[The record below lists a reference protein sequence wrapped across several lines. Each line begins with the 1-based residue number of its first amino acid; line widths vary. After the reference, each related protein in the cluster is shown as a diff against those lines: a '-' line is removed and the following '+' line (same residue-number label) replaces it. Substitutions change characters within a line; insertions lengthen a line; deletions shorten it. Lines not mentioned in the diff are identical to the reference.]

1 MRNLILPLFLVM
13 PGTVLLA
20 CQCSGPRSPCAAAAG
35 ADAVFTGTVI
45 SISSPTREAMRLT
58 GKFPAEPMPSY
69 FVRLRVNSV
78 LHGVPAGQG
87 EMEIGTDDARSCG
100 FGFEV
105 GQTYVVYASRIA
117 AGWLQTGRC
126 SGTRSIDEA
135 AKDLAFF
142 RERAGLPSSGSL
154 CVHTN
159 AEGAR
164 QKGPLT
170 IALEHDG
177 ARAFKAKPDRQGEFY
192 FPSLPAGSYTLHYEE
207 DGDMAGDPRVEVRPN
222 GCLET
227 FFHRT
232 PRMTGRLMLKSGEPA
247 AHVEVGAVAGQDLTI
262 VTTITDE
269 QGRFELPA
277 VEGDPH
283 FLGVNLVDAATAR
296 APYPR
301 WFHPGTSDRAAATK
315 ISFAGERES
324 RYFELTLPDRLPE
337 RSVEVVVLNAD
348 GTPNASATVRIVTGR
363 GDEVANTS
371 GRGSPFL
378 VTLLAGTRYRVLA
391 TTSGLDGLPPI
402 AADPVEIEAGTEP
415 VHLTIRLTRPSGSR
429 AEDPQR
435 PGAIGH

>member
-1 MRNLILPLFLVM
+1 MRKLIVSMFLVL
-13 PGTVLLA
+13 PQAVLLA
-20 CQCSGPRSPCAAAAG
+20 CQCSGPATPCAAAAG

-45 SISSPTREAMRLT
+45 SISSPTQEARRLT
-58 GKFPAEPMPSY
+58 GKFPEKPMPGY
-69 FVRLRVNSV
+69 LVRLRVGSV
-78 LHGVPAGQG
+78 LHGVPAGQE

-105 GQTYVVYASRIA
+105 GQAYVVYASRIA

-154 CVHTN
+154 RVHTN

-177 ARAFKAKPDRQGEFY
+177 SRAFKAKPNRQGEFF
-192 FPSLPAGSYTLHYEE
+192 FPSLPAGSYTLHYEQ
-207 DGDMAGDPRVEVRPN
+207 DGDMEGDPRVQVRPN
-222 GCLET
+222 GCMET
-227 FFHRT
+227 YFHRA
-232 PRMTGRLMLKSGEPA
+232 PRMTGRLRLRSGEPA
-247 AHVEVGAVAGQDLTI
+247 AHVEVGAVDGQDLTI
-262 VTTITDE
+262 VTTMTDE
-269 QGRFELPA
+269 QGRFALRA
-277 VEGDPH
+277 MEGDPH
-283 FLGVNLVDAATAR
+283 YLGVNLVDAATGR

-337 RSVEVVVLNAD
+337 RTVEVVVLNAD
-348 GTPNASATVRIVTGR
+348 GTPNASATVRIVTAR
-363 GDEVANTS
+363 GDEVANTR

-378 VTLLAGTRYRVLA
+378 VSLLAGTRYRVLG
-391 TTSGLDGLPPI
+391 TTSGLDGLSPT

-415 VHLTIRLTRPSGSR
+415 VHLTLRLPWRSGSPT
-429 AEDPQR
+429 EDQQR